1 MVLPGGAR
9 MRATCSEW
17 RIRLTVKAFGT
28 PRTALGD
35 IGAEAVAALIA
46 AAADVALILD
56 QEGVIR
62 DVSIASQELA
72 DDLAGHARWPG
83 KRLADTVT
91 EDSRP
96 KIEALLA
103 DAAAQRE
110 PRWRHLNHPGTD
122 KSSTGPV
129 DVPILYAA
137 MRVAAPAG
145 PIVVFGRDV
154 RTVSSLQR
162 RLVDAQQSMERDYVR
177 IRHVETRYRLLFQ
190 MAPDAV
196 LIVDCAT
203 RKVLDSNPTARRL
216 FAGSA
221 EPGGTWDG
229 TPIFTSDGARSID
242 LLISGV
248 QASGR
253 ADNVQVRLAEDEK
266 EVAVSASLFR
276 DDEGA
281 ACLLC
286 ISAPNANP
294 AGVVIPKLKSKL
306 LKLMESAPD
315 GFVVTGAD
323 GQIITA
329 NTAFLELA
337 QLPTEDQARAQPLD
351 RWLGGS
357 NIDLEILTANLRHH
371 GSVRLFT
378 TTMRG
383 ELGEPAEVEISAVTV
398 MNGGQPCFG
407 FAIRDVGRRPRPHPE
422 VESAFPRSLEH
433 LNEVVGRVALKDIV
447 REATDVIERLCI
459 EAALKLTSDNRASAA
474 EMLGL
479 SRQSLYVKLR
489 RYGLGDPAPQG
500 AD

>member
-1 MVLPGGAR
+1 MLLPGGGGK
-9 MRATCSEW
+9 RAMCSEW
-17 RIRLTVKAFGT
+17 RIRLTVKAFRT
-28 PRTALGD
+28 PKTALGD
-35 IGAEAVAALIA
+35 IDAEAAAALIA
-46 AAADVALILD
+46 AAADIALILD

-72 DDLAGHARWPG
+72 DDLAGHTRWTG

-91 EDSRP
+91 EDSRS
-96 KIEALLA
+96 KAEVLLA
-103 DAAAQRE
+103 DAAAQQE
-110 PRWRHLNHPGTD
+110 PRWRHLNHPGAD
-122 KSSTGPV
+122 RSSTGPV

-137 MRVAAPAG
+137 TRAGAPG

-154 RTVSSLQR
+154 RTISSLQR
-162 RLVDAQQSMERDYVR
+162 RLVDAQQSMERDYAR

-196 LIVDCAT
+196 MIVDCAT

-216 FAGSA
+216 FAGPT
-221 EPGGTWDG
+221 EPGRTWDG
-229 TPIFTSDGARSID
+229 TLIFTPDGARSVD

-253 ADNVQVRLAEDEK
+253 ADNVQARLTGDEK
-266 EVAVSASLFR
+266 DVVVSASLFR
-276 DDEGA
+276 DEDGA

-286 ISAPNANP
+286 ITAPNAPP
-294 AGVVIPKLKSKL
+294 AGAAIPKLKSKL

-329 NTAFLELA
+329 NAAFLELA

-351 RWLGGS
+351 RWIGGS
-357 NIDLEILTANLRHH
+357 NVDLEILTASLRHH

-407 FAIRDVGRRPRPHPE
+407 FAIRDVGRRLRPQPE
-422 VESAFPRSLEH
+422 AERAFPRSLEH